1 MGRLATDKRERLVA
15 AALEQFHRRGY
26 ARTSI
31 AQIAATAG
39 MPAGNV
45 FYFFKAKEDLAR
57 AVVDE
62 WCRLLTGYL
71 AALDPLP
78 GYRQRVQGFIEQ
90 ARDLSGMYV
99 TLGCPLA
106 GIARDLR
113 QERPA
118 LQVEAGRPHALQF
131 TWLAGQFA
139 AGGYSPSKATAH
151 ARFLMAGYHGAILLA
166 HAQGDPGLIDDEV
179 ASLTAWL
186 QALPEPAKAARTQSR
201 RRPPALPTVRIA
213 RKTK

>member
-1 MGRLATDKRERLVA
+1 MGRLATNKRERLVKA
-15 AALEQFHRRGY
+15 AVDQFHRRSY
-26 ARTSI
+26 AGTSI
-31 AQIAATAG
+31 AQIAASAG

-62 WCRLLTGYL
+62 WCRLLIGYL
-71 AALDPLP
+71 AALDLLP

-90 ARDLSGMYV
+90 ARAISGMYV

-113 QERPA
+113 QESPA
-118 LQVEAGRPHALQF
+118 LQAEAGRPHALQF
-131 TWLAGQFA
+131 TWLASQFA
-139 AGGYSPSKATAH
+139 AGGYPPSRATAH

-186 QALPEPAKAARTQSR
+186 QALPEPAKAAKTQSR
-201 RRPPALPTVRIA
+201 RRPAA
-213 RKTK
+213 